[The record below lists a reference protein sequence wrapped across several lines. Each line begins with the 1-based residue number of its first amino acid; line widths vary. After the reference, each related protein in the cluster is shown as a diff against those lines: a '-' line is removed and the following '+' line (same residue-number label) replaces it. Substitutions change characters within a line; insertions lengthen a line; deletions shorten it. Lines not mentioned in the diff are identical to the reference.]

1 MDKVLQKRISLE
13 TFIREQTL
21 GPGIN
26 GYKYVD
32 LNDAVLVK
40 KDLKGEPFINYDTE
54 ILDIVPAAIYST
66 GILFPEDKSG
76 TCNEGVVMD
85 NNQQADKDNGLEVFD
100 YQR

>member
-32 LNDAVLVK
+32 LKDAVLVK
-40 KDLKGEPFINYDTE
+40 KNLKVEPSINYDTE

-76 TCNEGVVMD
+76 TCNEGLVLD
-85 NNQQADKDNGLEVFD
+85 NNQHVDKEDGLDAFD
-100 YQR
+100 